1 MFNPLQSSACF
12 FWGVFFG
19 GGGLLSLRGKDD
31 IKGEGEKEAG
41 RDSE

>member
-12 FWGVFFG
+12 GFCFF
-19 GGGLLSLRGKDD
+19 LLSLRGKDD
-31 IKGEGEKEAG
+31 IKGDKEAG

>member
-12 FWGVFFG
+12 WGWFFF
-19 GGGLLSLRGKDD
+19 LLSLRGKDD

>member
-1 MFNPLQSSACF
+1 MFNPLQSSDCF
-12 FWGVFFG
+12 FLFLFVF
-19 GGGLLSLRGKDD
+19 LLSLRGKDD